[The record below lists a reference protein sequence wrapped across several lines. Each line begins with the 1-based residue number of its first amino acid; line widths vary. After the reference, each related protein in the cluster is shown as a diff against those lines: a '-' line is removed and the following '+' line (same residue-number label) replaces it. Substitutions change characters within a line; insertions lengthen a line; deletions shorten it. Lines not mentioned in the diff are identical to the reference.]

1 MGYIYKEITS
11 NNTENIF
18 LKLFCNSLI
27 EDSGGRIVYAGENLE
42 SDIDTMITNKSG
54 SINFYLFI
62 NSLQTSS
69 LSQGYCTL
77 SISRYI
83 SSSSSN
89 SLGYYLFSCAKSRN
103 SQVKVNNETATQ
115 FPTLT
120 TTRTLKYML
129 FTNSQVFYIRFGDY
143 SKQLLSSSA
152 KSDLEIILLKENAL
166 KYCSTTIADGS
177 GNPALFSSGVY
188 IYDAPYLN
196 TNNAY
201 AAINKLPFRNSEENL
216 TQLQII
222 HNKTFINGNT
232 QQKILHFGGLYDCS
246 ITNPQTFMKNGSHLY
261 YTINANTLLEYTDGV

>member
-11 NNTENIF
+11 NNTENNF

-27 EDSGGRIVYAGENLE
+27 EDSGGRIVYAGENLA
-42 SDIDTMITNKSG
+42 SDIDTMITKKSG
-54 SINFYLFI
+54 SINFYLFL

-69 LSQGYCTL
+69 LQQGYCTL
-77 SISRYI
+77 SISRGLTA
-83 SSSSSN
+83 SSSQN
-89 SLGYYLFSCAKSRN
+89 NLTNYLFSCAKSRS
-103 SQVKVNNETATQ
+103 SQVKVNNETPAFSTA
-115 FPTLT
+115 

-143 SKQLLSSSA
+143 SKQLLSSNT

-166 KYCSTTIADGS
+166 KYCSTAIADGS
-177 GNPALFSSGVY
+177 GNPALFDSGVY
-188 IYDAPYLN
+188 VCDAPYAN
-196 TNNAY
+196 TNNTY
-201 AAINKLPFRNSEENL
+201 IAINKLPFRNSEENL

-222 HNKTFINGNT
+222 HNKTFINENT

>member
-11 NNTENIF
+11 NNTENNF

-27 EDSGGRIVYAGENLE
+27 EDSGGRIVYAGENLA
-42 SDIDTMITNKSG
+42 SDINTMITNKTG
-54 SINFYLFI
+54 SINFYLFL

-69 LSQGYCTL
+69 LQQGYCTL
-77 SISRYI
+77 SISRNI
-83 SSSSSN
+83 SQQN
-89 SLGYYLFSCAKSRN
+89 LNYYLFSCAKSKN
-103 SQVKVNNETATQ
+103 SQVKVSNEAQ
-115 FPTLT
+115 LFSTL

-143 SKQLLSSSA
+143 SKQLLNSST

-166 KYCSTTIADGS
+166 KYCSTTIADAS
-177 GNPALFSSGVY
+177 GNSALLDSGTYVC
-188 IYDAPYLN
+188 DAPYANASN
-196 TNNAY
+196 TY
-201 AAINKLPFRNSEENL
+201 AVINKLPFRNSEENL

-222 HNKTFINGNT
+222 HNKTFINENT

-246 ITNPQTFMKNGSHLY
+246 TTNPRTFMKNGSHLY